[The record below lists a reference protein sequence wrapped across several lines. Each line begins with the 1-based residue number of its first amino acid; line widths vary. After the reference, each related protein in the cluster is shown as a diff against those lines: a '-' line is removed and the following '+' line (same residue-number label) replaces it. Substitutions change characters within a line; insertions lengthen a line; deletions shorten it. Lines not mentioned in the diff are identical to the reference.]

1 MDRGWAKMPNR
12 ETPAERY
19 RHLAAECL
27 DAAIGFP
34 RGEQRDALLQ
44 MAQLWQRLAEQYNDA
59 TPPFSPPGT
68 MGEQPVI
75 QQQQQV
81 QPKNEEDNS

>member
-1 MDRGWAKMPNR
+1 
-12 ETPAERY
+12 
-19 RHLAAECL
+19 
-27 DAAIGFP
+27 
-34 RGEQRDALLQ
+34 